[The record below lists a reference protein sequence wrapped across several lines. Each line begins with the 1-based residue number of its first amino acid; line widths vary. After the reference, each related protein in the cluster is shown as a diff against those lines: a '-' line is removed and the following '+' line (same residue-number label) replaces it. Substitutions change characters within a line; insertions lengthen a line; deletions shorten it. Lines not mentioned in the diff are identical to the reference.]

1 MKRSKIGAWITI
13 HVAVVPEPRLAMHL
27 LWRGPF
33 TGSKVRGD
41 WAWFPS
47 EGRRCDLSEVLEI
60 VVDLTLW
67 S

>member
-1 MKRSKIGAWITI
+1 
-13 HVAVVPEPRLAMHL
+13 MHL